1 MKLNKAILYIENE
14 TSNLT
19 LDIIDA
25 LQIIDAASETFTI
38 CGAACDSILDTKEIA
53 QRIEHKQAEIFI
65 DDFKGVTIFDNYE
78 LDDNLLIVNIGN
90 QTNLRAYVA
99 KRLNNSKKKY
109 GWHII
114 NSSYARIGYLE
125 RQKNLS
131 NFIPFDTA
139 RWLKM
144 QIDRFGI
151 ELFNECLGLLANS
164 NVLILGEAII
174 DEYIYCDAL
183 GRVTKDPLIAF
194 EKRSKQ
200 EHLGGALAVARHF
213 SGLGINSNIITKWA
227 NTDQEFIMGEINSNK
242 NMKVFNLGSNKS
254 IKKTRYVDRSSNSR
268 VFESYELPTESDY
281 LTAPQEIKKLV
292 NDKKIRFDHI
302 VLMDYGHNFFDHE
315 ITQDYLNFNVPV
327 SVNTQSNA
335 GNRGFNPISNYLNA
349 DIVFLNGSEVQVEM
363 RNKISKIEKIMI
375 DLGKKLNC
383 KELYVT
389 NGSAGIISWSKKEG
403 IIFSPTFAPTII
415 DRTGA
420 GDALLAVVSSLR
432 MNNVPIEVATF
443 FGNIAGSL
451 LVGVMGNEKAI
462 TSTDLQFEADGI
474 LNKIEF
480 YE

>member
-1 MKLNKAILYIENE
+1 MKLNKAILYIENL
-14 TSNLT
+14 TFNLN

-25 LQIIDAASETFTI
+25 LQIIDAASDTFVL
-38 CGAACDSILDTKEIA
+38 CGEACDSILDIKEIA
-53 QRIEHKQAEIFI
+53 QRIEHKQVDISKER
-65 DDFKGVTIFDNYE
+65 FKGVKIFDNYE

-90 QTNLRAYVA
+90 QKKLRSYVSE
-99 KRLNNSKKKY
+99 RINNSKKQYK
-109 GWHII
+109 WHII
-114 NSSYARIGYLE
+114 DSSYARIGYLE

-131 NFIPFDTA
+131 NFIPFDTG
-139 RWLKM
+139 RWLKK

-151 ELFNECLGLLANS
+151 KLFHECLGVLANS

-194 EKRSKQ
+194 EKRSRS

-213 SGLGINSNIITKWA
+213 NGLGVNSNIITKWA
-227 NTDQEFIMGEINSNK
+227 HTDQEFILGEISSNK
-242 NMKVFNLGSNKS
+242 NIKVFNLGSDKS

-292 NDKKIRFDHI
+292 NDKKIRFDHL

-315 ITQDYLNFNVPV
+315 NTQDYLNFNVPV

-389 NGSAGIISWSKKEG
+389 NGSAGIISWNEKQG
-403 IIFSPTFAPTII
+403 IIYSPTFAPTII

-432 MNNVPIEVATF
+432 MNNVPIEIATF

-462 TSTDLQFEADGI
+462 TSNDLQFEADRI
-474 LNKIEF
+474 LKKIQF
-480 YE
+480 YG